1 MKIMLKGCRV
11 MCACAGECLDCACVG
26 HLTCTLSSAPASGHN
41 TGTGGREEE
50 TLDTLPVTGTTCSQ
64 ETQGCRGDMDH
75 VTLTMGHVET
85 PE

>member
-1 MKIMLKGCRV
+1 MREPPDV
-11 MCACAGECLDCACVG
+11 Y
-26 HLTCTLSSAPASGHN
+26 TQLSSASGHN